1 MIVLEKAATGAC
13 NTFSQVAAMR
23 FLLGLCEAAAMPT
36 LYLITAILYRR
47 KEQHVLFGY
56 ITLSNGV
63 GAASKIIFINFFLQ
77 EICLAVAISL
87 VI

>member
-1 MIVLEKAATGAC
+1 MRLDDCLKKAATGAC

-36 LYLITAILYRR
+36 LYLITATLYRR

-63 GAASKIIFINFFLQ
+63 GAASKIIFIFFYWEFVWL
-77 EICLAVAISL
+77 
-87 VI
+87 